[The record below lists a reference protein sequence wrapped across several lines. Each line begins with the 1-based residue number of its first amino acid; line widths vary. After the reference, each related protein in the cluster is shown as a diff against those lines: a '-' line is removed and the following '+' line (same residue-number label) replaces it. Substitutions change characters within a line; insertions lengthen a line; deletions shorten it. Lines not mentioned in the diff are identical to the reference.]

1 MAFNGSS
8 ERQWKPA
15 RVNTLNLKELGIHG
29 SSTARHMYPKEAAR
43 LRARAQARAQAMTA
57 HKNFPARALQSHP
70 HAQRSGKSNQ
80 CNLGHSRRTSATV
93 DGLGTRRDSTGSS
106 GTGSRIGSRSRG
118 RSRSADVRTTLSGM
132 APKQRAHLSLAQGAL
147 ARVSTQS
154 LRMLKEVPRGGPG
167 AAAGNNQADHSQNS
181 AAFKSTA
188 VGLEVELMERLR
200 AADVVWQNSVTA
212 GGENASRVP
221 PEMLVRA
228 KLQPVRWALGQLSQ
242 ALPGQAGVLKRLA
255 EQCAALLEGLQHSG
269 PPASDPHGETASS
282 TDTVPPSAA
291 AEIGRLRA
299 RVQELELALELE
311 RGAGSASVSANNHNA
326 RTSPQP
332 ALDTAFM
339 APSPISRRSACSFD
353 ADADADATSGAHED
367 DLVASACCTP
377 ASTVSMTSS
386 CTSVRVAPPACI
398 DVAARARPSAV
409 PVLQLGATNEVQSYQ
424 DEFMRH
430 KDEWS
435 QSWREED
442 AGVLEEGRE

>member
-1 MAFNGSS
+1 M
-8 ERQWKPA
+8 
-15 RVNTLNLKELGIHG
+15 
-29 SSTARHMYPKEAAR
+29 
-43 LRARAQARAQAMTA
+43 
-57 HKNFPARALQSHP
+57 
-70 HAQRSGKSNQ
+70 
-80 CNLGHSRRTSATV
+80 
-93 DGLGTRRDSTGSS
+93 
-106 GTGSRIGSRSRG
+106 
-118 RSRSADVRTTLSGM
+118 
-132 APKQRAHLSLAQGAL
+132 
-147 ARVSTQS
+147 
-154 LRMLKEVPRGGPG
+154 
-167 AAAGNNQADHSQNS
+167 
-181 AAFKSTA
+181 
-188 VGLEVELMERLR
+188 
-200 AADVVWQNSVTA
+200 
-212 GGENASRVP
+212 
-221 PEMLVRA
+221 
-228 KLQPVRWALGQLSQ
+228 
-242 ALPGQAGVLKRLA
+242 
-255 EQCAALLEGLQHSG
+255 
-269 PPASDPHGETASS
+269 
-282 TDTVPPSAA
+282 
-291 AEIGRLRA
+291 
-299 RVQELELALELE
+299 QELELALELE